1 MKRITLNNKDYKV
14 IKFDYPYPSN
24 RVSEGVT
31 IKSKWTTLV
40 YAWEPRTNSFTCHDW
55 RLVNPKHRPHEYRNV
70 IKEITNRVVE

>member
-14 IKFDYPYPSN
+14 IESDYFYPSN
-24 RVSEGVT
+24 HVSEGQA
-31 IKSKWTTLV
+31 IKSQGVTLV

-70 IKEITNRVVE
+70 MKEVSK